1 MISLFEATTPAA
13 TNASTVPLFGST
25 TTASTS
31 GGLFG
36 SKPATTTAPSGGLF
50 GATTTT
56 TASPATGGLFGA
68 KTAAATPPAGGLFG
82 SSTAAPSGGL
92 FGAKPTTTSAPT
104 IIRINSTSAST
115 AQTTSATPFAAPPAT
130 TNTVGLGGVQQQASS
145 GSTNTGTVTTS
156 LTGTTEKDAAKDG
169 EWQQVATLI
178 RDVMIGDRLKKIL
191 HLGERI
197 QVYDLEM
204 RALQDRVN
212 FLRTRFEK
220 LLKGE
225 PSLTMEELDEYFKRC
240 DTTVS
245 NANYHKVNF
254 LLNRFEK
261 LLKAPAATGGLFGSK
276 PAAAAPPAGGLFG
289 SSTTT
294 AAPSTGLLGGGL
306 FGSTAHLPTQHR
318 PHLHLPSGGLFG
330 ATTTTTAS
338 PATGGLFGAKT
349 AAATP
354 PAGGLFGS
362 STTTAAPS
370 TGLRNSQKKCLKKA
384 LNI

>member
-294 AAPSTGLLGGGL
+294 AAPSTGLVEDYSDQQHICQHSTDHICICHPEVCSELRQLPLHHQQLVDYSVPRQQQLLPQLEVSSGL
-306 FGSTAHLPTQHR
+306 QQLQQLLLPV
-318 PHLHLPSGGLFG
+318 FEI
-330 ATTTTTAS
+330 
-338 PATGGLFGAKT
+338 AKK
-349 AAATP
+349 
-354 PAGGLFGS
+354 S
-362 STTTAAPS
+362 V
-370 TGLRNSQKKCLKKA
+370 
-384 LNI
+384 